1 MRETFET
8 ATTPRTHDV
17 RELIPEFYYLPEFL
31 CNGRKLDL
39 GVVIPCE
46 LCRALLT
53 ERLSDR

>member
-1 MRETFET
+1 MHETFET

-39 GVVIPCE
+39 GVVIPSE
-46 LCRALLT
+46 
-53 ERLSDR
+53 